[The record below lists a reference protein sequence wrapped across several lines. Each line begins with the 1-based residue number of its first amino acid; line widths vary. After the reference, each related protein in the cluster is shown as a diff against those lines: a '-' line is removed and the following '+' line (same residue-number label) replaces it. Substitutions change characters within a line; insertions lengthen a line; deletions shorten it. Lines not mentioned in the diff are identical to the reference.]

1 MTVEKGTTYF
11 RVLPDKGHQV
21 LLLEVHRLAN
31 TGQQTIYSGTGTNC
45 VLLDSLHAIWI
56 FTWGKVP
63 TRGILEKVEVIFVL

>member
-31 TGQQTIYSGTGTNC
+31 TGQQTDYLSPVAQVQTVSFWTVFMQYGFSHGERSRQG
-45 VLLDSLHAIWI
+45 V
-56 FTWGKVP
+56 F
-63 TRGILEKVEVIFVL
+63 